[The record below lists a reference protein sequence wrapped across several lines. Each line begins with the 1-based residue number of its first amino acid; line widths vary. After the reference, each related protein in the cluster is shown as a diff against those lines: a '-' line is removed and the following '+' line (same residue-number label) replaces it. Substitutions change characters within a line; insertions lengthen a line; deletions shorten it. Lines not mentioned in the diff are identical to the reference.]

1 MIKHKH
7 LAGRTIRNSN
17 FRSSDS
23 SLWHWPR
30 CPIGIIP
37 LYIPRW
43 IDSLFKLT
51 CLFDLWQCQSVFE
64 EQPFNRHR
72 TVRRIG
78 YCSRSGRGGSLPLIP
93 LLSFALMRFPYE
105 RASIFGIS
113 LEDPMLWPTKR
124 PLRICAIKTIV
135 DISLQLCCLLVFGLL
150 PPVAALAVV
159 ANIVVIAVFQT
170 IMVCRYMYFH

>member
-1 MIKHKH
+1 MYALDKELSLSLSFAEDRSLFLESYHFCRWRRHGHTSKLSRFESNFMIKQKNDQIFVIKHKH
-7 LAGRTIRNSN
+7 SAGREGTIRNSN

-64 EQPFNRHR
+64 EQPFNCHR

-93 LLSFALMRFPYE
+93 LLSF
-105 RASIFGIS
+105 
-113 LEDPMLWPTKR
+113 
-124 PLRICAIKTIV
+124 V
-135 DISLQLCCLLVFGLL
+135 
-150 PPVAALAVV
+150 
-159 ANIVVIAVFQT
+159 
-170 IMVCRYMYFH
+170 RYLT